1 VVGVSY
7 EYVLP
12 GGGGVRLSETGFRS
26 AQGRRMEGEPL
37 APAIYLRP
45 TIADLR
51 TGNDRVLQAA
61 EKALVERSQ
70 Q

>member
-1 VVGVSY
+1 
-7 EYVLP
+7 
-12 GGGGVRLSETGFRS
+12 
-26 AQGRRMEGEPL
+26 MEGEPL

-61 EKALVERSQ
+61 EKALVERSPH
-70 Q
+70 